1 MVTEALCGAVYAFC
15 MKIGIMIELNFLG
28 SASKV
33 WIYLSFSYSMNN
45 TKKALALAAV
55 VIVALVGYKVAMTP
69 KGEMET
75 TKLGDTT
82 GAPVATP
89 PVSMKKLST
98 QVTYKEPAGESKVG
112 FLLTV
117 SDGVITDAQAEVLA
131 TNPDSQ
137 RIQGDFQQA
146 FPAAVRGKQLA
157 ELSAIDRVGGASL
170 TTKAFN
176 EALATLKAQM

>member
-1 MVTEALCGAVYAFC
+1 
-15 MKIGIMIELNFLG
+15 
-28 SASKV
+28 
-33 WIYLSFSYSMNN
+33 MNN

-82 GAPVATP
+82 GAPATALP
-89 PVSMKKLST
+89 TATVKKLST

-146 FPAAVRGKQLA
+146 FPAAVKGKQLA
-157 ELSAIDRVGGASL
+157 DLTAIDRVGGASL